1 VRNGRLSYSDSLA
14 SCLKYLLS
22 SVSAQTNIPVPVWFH
37 KASSN
42 HNLSTRLNK
51 GAINNGRSSVNIA
64 MPSREM
70 LYRRRVRSD
79 SEQVADCVGYR

>member
-1 VRNGRLSYSDSLA
+1 MRNGRLSYSDSLA

-22 SVSAQTNIPVPVWFH
+22 SVSAQTNIPVWFH
-37 KASSN
+37 KASSS

-70 LYRRRVRSD
+70 LHRRRVRSD
-79 SEQVADCVGYR
+79 SEQVADGV